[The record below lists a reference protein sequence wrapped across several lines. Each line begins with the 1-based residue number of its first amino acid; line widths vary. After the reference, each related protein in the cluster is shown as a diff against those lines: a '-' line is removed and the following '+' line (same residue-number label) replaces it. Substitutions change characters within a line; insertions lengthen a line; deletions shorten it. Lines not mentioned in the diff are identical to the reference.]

1 LVRWM
6 ASYTLSAWLPV
17 FYRRVFGLSPATIA
31 TYLSLIYLF
40 SGFGGSLI
48 GSGIANF
55 WAKVCIHVC
64 SMWYG
69 SDVNRLSLSLSLSLS
84 FLLAHCVCVCT
95 AQYVWTCLVVLD
107 FGLARDSVHGRSI
120 LCAIVQH
127 IAGVLGCG
135 VLFCRNV
142 EWTCSYNCVGMCAA
156 LIHCNCAH

>member
-84 FLLAHCVCVCT
+84 FLLAHCVCVC
-95 AQYVWTCLVVLD
+95 AQHNTFGRVWLCLIS
-107 FGLARDSVHGRSI
+107 GLLAIPFMVGVFFVQSYSTSLVCLAVAFFFAEMWSGPALTTVSV
-120 LCAIVQH
+120 CALH
-127 IAGVLGCG
+127 
-135 VLFCRNV
+135 
-142 EWTCSYNCVGMCAA
+142 
-156 LIHCNCAH
+156 